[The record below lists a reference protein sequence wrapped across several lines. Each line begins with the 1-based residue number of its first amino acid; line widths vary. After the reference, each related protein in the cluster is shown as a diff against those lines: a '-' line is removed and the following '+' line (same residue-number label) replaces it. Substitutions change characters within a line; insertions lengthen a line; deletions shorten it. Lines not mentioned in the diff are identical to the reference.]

1 MIWVESFFTREIVE
15 LGILL
20 WQLGSSVLKRRLAE
34 SGWSREKQSCH
45 PPPLYF
51 AKWLRWSSCSASMY
65 GWLGYTQCII
75 YTTGYTTVHNIHP
88 LSKPLTPSCV
98 LSSVVFQHKSS
109 KSQHFTSSPS
119 RVVTTNEG
127 PQKSK
132 ANLWL
137 RNCTA
142 PESS

>member
-1 MIWVESFFTREIVE
+1 MAAVE
-15 LGILL
+15 LMQCK
-20 WQLGSSVLKRRLAE
+20 QLVWVVRL
-34 SGWSREKQSCH
+34 
-45 PPPLYF
+45 
-51 AKWLRWSSCSASMY
+51 
-65 GWLGYTQCII
+65 YTQQCII
-75 YTTGYTTVHNIHP
+75 YIP
-88 LSKPLTPSCV
+88 SLSPLTPSCV

-132 ANLWL
+132 GNLWL